1 MIEKLITIL
10 DREYKSDSQRVERLD
25 EQRTKPPRLEQPS
38 ILRLLRLFLSATN
51 LANSTLHC

>member
-25 EQRTKPPRLEQPS
+25 KQKMCKTIHEKPRVK
-38 ILRLLRLFLSATN
+38 INT
-51 LANSTLHC
+51 T

>member
-1 MIEKLITIL
+1 MTEKLITIL
-10 DREYKSDSQRVERLD
+10 DKEYKLDNQRVERLD

-51 LANSTLHC
+51 RANSPLHC